1 MIILLD
7 NGHAKSTKGKRSP
20 DGTFY
25 EYEFNRDIVKRIS
38 ESLTKNKI
46 DFHII
51 TPELELDVP
60 LSERANRVNNYC
72 SIYGAGNCLLI
83 SVHANAAGNGSQWM
97 TGRGWSVYTTKGQ
110 TNSDKYATLIY
121 KEAEK
126 IIPTLGSKMRAD
138 YSDGDPDWEENFT
151 LLYKAKC
158 PAILTENLF
167 YDSRS
172 DLKILQSE
180 AGRQAIADIHTNFI
194 KQINP
199 DQ

>member
-1 MIILLD
+1 
-7 NGHAKSTKGKRSP
+7 
-20 DGTFY
+20 
-25 EYEFNRDIVKRIS
+25 
-38 ESLTKNKI
+38 
-46 DFHII
+46 
-51 TPELELDVP
+51 
-60 LSERANRVNNYC
+60 
-72 SIYGAGNCLLI
+72 
-83 SVHANAAGNGSQWM
+83 M